1 MAREFDPMVRCDRSD
16 HNHISLEE
24 ARECAR
30 VAAGGKAPFVLA
42 IEPALNVERFVV
54 VGDWVAEGQIV
65 ARVYAADGSSR
76 DATSPAAGIVVRD
89 AEGRFVVHGPSK
101 EG

>member
-1 MAREFDPMVRCDRSD
+1 MARNIDPMVTCDRSD

-30 VAAGGKAPFVLA
+30 VAAGGKSPFALA
-42 IEPALNVERFVV
+42 IGPEDERFVI
-54 VGDWVAEGQIV
+54 VGDWVVEGQVV
-65 ARVYAADGSSR
+65 ARVAPDFAR

-89 AEGRFVVHGPSK
+89 AEGRFVVHGPAK